1 MASVRSYQNGFE
13 VTDLTQELL
22 LVPNTWGLIGE
33 LGIFSND
40 SVAHNTVTVESMSGT
55 LGVIGD
61 KQRGERNNV
70 NKDET
75 RKIYSFTLTHHP
87 LDDYITPQDIADK
100 RKFGA
105 DLAET
110 EADVIARK
118 LARIRRNHAITLE
131 AARCHTLV
139 TGQQFAPNG
148 TVSAD
153 FYSVFGI
160 TRKQIDFTLGTSTT
174 DVMGKIEEGIA
185 HIQDN
190 VLDGSVVSDVVA
202 ICSPEF
208 FGKLINHAKV
218 QNAYQFYS
226 STQEPLRNRLGTG
239 LYRRFQYGGIEFI
252 EYRGSYNGTRLIPAG
267 EAYAVPRGV
276 DDAFVT
282 YFGPANKFDAV
293 NTAGEEA
300 YVWTY
305 RSPKGDKIEIESESN
320 FLNLLRRPATVVKMI
335 TSN

>member
-1 MASVRSYQNGFE
+1 MATVRSYQNGFE

-22 LVPNTWGLIGE
+22 LVPNTWGLVGE
-33 LGIFSND
+33 LGIFSTD
-40 SVAHNTVTVESMSGT
+40 SVAHNTITLESMAGT
-55 LGVIGD
+55 LGIVGD
-61 KQRGERNNV
+61 KARGERNNV

-75 RKIYSFTLTHHP
+75 RKIYSFSLTHHP
-87 LDDYITPQDIADK
+87 LDDYVTPQDIADK
-100 RKFGA
+100 RKFNA

-118 LARIRRNHAITLE
+118 LARLRRNHAITLE

-160 TRKQIDFTLGTSTT
+160 TRKQIDFLLGTSTT
-174 DVMGKIEEGIA
+174 DITAKIEEGIA

-190 VLDGSVVSDVVA
+190 ALDGGVVNDVVVL
-202 ICSPEF
+202 CSPEF
-208 FGKLINHAKV
+208 FGKLIAHAKV
-218 QNAYQFYS
+218 QTAYQFYS
-226 STQEPLRNRLGTG
+226 SSQEPLRNRLGTG
-239 LYRRFQYGGIEFI
+239 LYRRFVHGGVEFI

-267 EAYAVPRGV
+267 EAYAVPRGL

-305 RSPKGDKIEIESESN
+305 RDPKGAKIEIESEAN
-320 FLNLLRRPATVVKMI
+320 FASVLRRPATVVKMI
-335 TSN
+335 SSN

>member
-1 MASVRSYQNGFE
+1 MATVRSYQNGFE

-22 LVPNTWGLIGE
+22 LVPNTYGLIGQM
-33 LGIFSND
+33 GIFSQD
-40 SVAHNTVTVESMSGT
+40 SVAHNTVTLESMAGT
-55 LGVIGD
+55 LGIIGD
-61 KQRGERNNV
+61 KVRGERNNV

-75 RKIYSFTLTHHP
+75 RKIYSFSLTHHP
-87 LDDYITPQDIADK
+87 LDDYVTPQDIADK

-131 AARCHTLV
+131 AARAHTIV

-148 TVSAD
+148 TVASD

-160 TRKQIDFTLGTSTT
+160 TRKQIDFVLGTSTT
-174 DVMGKIEEGIA
+174 DILSKIEEGIA

-190 VLDGSVVSDVVA
+190 VMDGSVVDDVVVL
-202 ICSPEF
+202 CSPEF

-239 LYRRFQYGGIEFI
+239 LYRRFNYGGVEFV
-252 EYRGSYNGTRLIPAG
+252 EYRGSYNGARLIPAG
-267 EAYAVPRGV
+267 EAYALPRGV
-276 DDAFVT
+276 EDAAVT
-282 YFGPANKFDAV
+282 MFGPANKMDAV

-320 FLNLLRRPATVVKMI
+320 FINILRRPASVVKMI